1 MKVTVKSVADTSF
14 DGRDGTKVAAA
25 KLTFEVD
32 GQTKSLDTYIPPVV
46 TAALAWKPG
55 EEVEIEEYADKNGK
69 PRFKTPQAGRGGGG
83 FKQRSVEEQLV
94 LDRFQDERVDR
105 RRSLEQAIVVHDHSV
120 DPELIL
126 DTAGLFYK
134 WLRKTASEPHSS
146 PPGGAEARRGSDTGA
161 PAAVDQPA
169 GAPPSSGD
177 KPEAAEG
184 LGEGEAPGPKA
195 AHIHTFTD
203 EPFEYDGQAI
213 PVRKGWEV
221 CTGCL
226 NGRRKAA

>member
-1 MKVTVKSVADTSF
+1 VKVKVVAAMDTSF
-14 DGRDGTKVAAA
+14 DGKDGTKVAACR
-25 KLTFEVD
+25 LHFEQD
-32 GQTKSLDTYIPPVV
+32 GKERYLDTYIPPVV

-55 EEVEIEEYADKNGK
+55 EEVEIEEYTDKNGK
-69 PRFKTPQAGRGGGG
+69 PRFKTPQAGKGPGG

-105 RRSLEQAIVVHDHSV
+105 RRSLEQAIVVHDHS
-120 DPELIL
+120 DPEIIL

-146 PPGGAEARRGSDTGA
+146 PPGGATARRGSDTGA

-177 KPEAAEG
+177 KPGAAEG
-184 LGEGEAPGPKA
+184 PGEGEAPGPKA

-203 EPFEYDGQAI
+203 EPFEYDGKAI